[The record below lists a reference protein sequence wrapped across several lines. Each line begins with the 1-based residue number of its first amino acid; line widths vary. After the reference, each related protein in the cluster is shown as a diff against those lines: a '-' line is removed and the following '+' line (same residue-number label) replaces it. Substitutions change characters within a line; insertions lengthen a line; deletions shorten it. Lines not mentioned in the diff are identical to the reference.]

1 MAGLGDGRMNL
12 MTERSGDRLRDGR
25 VFGFRPKESIW
36 HLKDVVE
43 KAGIEHVPPHAS
55 GRHTFDSRLNE
66 KG

>member
-1 MAGLGDGRMNL
+1 

-43 KAGIEHVPPHAS
+43 KAGIEHVTPHAS